1 MKTEFKLDQARIKEI
16 KEADAPVKA
25 SMSRKR
31 KNADRGSTKN
41 EIDLV
46 QNQRESTQ
54 ISDEV
59 TKLEQVVPKK
69 RVKITESRSK
79 SRPQA
84 EKVRGVSNLA
94 KDSLKKAKDD
104 RVRKVK

>member
-1 MKTEFKLDQARIKEI
+1 MKTEFKLDQSRIKEI
-16 KEADAPVKA
+16 KEADDHVKT
-25 SMSRKR
+25 SINRKR
-31 KNADRGSTKN
+31 KNTDRSSTKN
-41 EIDLV
+41 ENDLV

-54 ISDEV
+54 ISDKV

-69 RVKITESRSK
+69 RVKITESRSR
-79 SRPQA
+79 SRPQT

-104 RVRKVK
+104 QVRKVK